1 MPAVKR
7 RGRNRLPTIV
17 SRDGVAR
24 LGIVSVASTLG
35 VKSMKLKISMFLFAL
50 GLSSAS
56 AFAVDD
62 AAQCRYDCHFWENK
76 CVKDGGNVW
85 ACQREYETC
94 FMECM
99 HI

>member
-1 MPAVKR
+1 
-7 RGRNRLPTIV
+7 
-17 SRDGVAR
+17 
-24 LGIVSVASTLG
+24 
-35 VKSMKLKISMFLFAL
+35 MKLKISMFLFAL

-76 CVKDGGNVW
+76 CVKGGGNVE
-85 ACQREYETC
+85 ACQREYEIC